1 MAEYACYICLI
12 FLLRLN
18 VIGTLL
24 VLTAP
29 GGVRTGYTYT
39 KKKNNKQNKNVLHI
53 YNFHSQEHRRRA
65 GEGRGRTFFLL
76 FFVSS

>member
-29 GGVRTGYTYT
+29 GVRTGYTYS
-39 KKKNNKQNKNVLHI
+39 KKNNKQNKNVLHI
-53 YNFHSQEHRRRA
+53 QFPQASQEHRRRA

>member
-29 GGVRTGYTYT
+29 GVRTGYTYT
-39 KKKNNKQNKNVLHI
+39 KKKNKKQNKNVLHI
-53 YNFHSQEHRRRA
+53 QFPQPGAQEESRRGAGQNFLSFILCQ
-65 GEGRGRTFFLL
+65 
-76 FFVSS
+76 

>member
-53 YNFHSQEHRRRA
+53 QFPQPGAQESRRGAGQNFLSFILCQ
-65 GEGRGRTFFLL
+65 
-76 FFVSS
+76 